1 MSNEFP
7 KISEVL
13 TLDKAVT
20 YKEAVEQVWIPQDN
34 AMVSVPSVMPIE
46 TLVLDKN
53 IITPTVALGQ
63 IMYYSTSDGILNFI
77 DYSKLRDGAV
87 IQLRIQDDTYPITI
101 KNGIVGNGSILT
113 ADGTDILLD
122 DYRKI
127 VQFQREGTIWR
138 QVGGVSLPT
147 QVGNEGKYLTTDGK
161 KPSWVDIEL
170 LPSQMYNAG
179 KYLTTDGENL
189 SWSDVTATTI
199 TYWE

>member
-20 YKEAVEQVWIPQDN
+20 YKEAVEQVWMPQDN

-101 KNGIVGNGSILT
+101 KNGIVGKMALI
-113 ADGTDILLD
+113 
-122 DYRKI
+122 Y
-127 VQFQREGTIWR
+127 
-138 QVGGVSLPT
+138 
-147 QVGNEGKYLTTDGK
+147 Y
-161 KPSWVDIEL
+161 
-170 LPSQMYNAG
+170 
-179 KYLTTDGENL
+179 
-189 SWSDVTATTI
+189 
-199 TYWE
+199 